1 MYYEA
6 EVYSDNKVRNRFIA
20 NTIEVLK
27 VKSEPYISDDNVDK
41 IIVRKVEEIGY
52 FKVQECFRE
61 MLDEYML

>member
-6 EVYSDNKVRNRFIA
+6 EIYKDNVVRNRFIA

-27 VKSEPYISDDNVDK
+27 SKAEPYISNDNVDM

-52 FKVQECFRE
+52 FKVQECFRD
-61 MLDEYML
+61 MLNEWML

>member
-6 EVYSDNKVRNRFIA
+6 EIYKDNVVRNRFIA

-27 VKSEPYISDDNVDK
+27 GKAEPYISNDNVDM

-52 FKVQECFRE
+52 FKVQECFRD
-61 MLDEYML
+61 MLNEWML